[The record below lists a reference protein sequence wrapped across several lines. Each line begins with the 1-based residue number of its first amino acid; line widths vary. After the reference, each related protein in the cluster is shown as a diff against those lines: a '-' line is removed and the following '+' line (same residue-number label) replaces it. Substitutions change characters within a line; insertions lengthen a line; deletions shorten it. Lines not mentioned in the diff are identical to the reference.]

1 MGYVKPAIHAKD
13 TICRKQDGR
22 RILTYKKENLE
33 KVRPPSYIH
42 FGHYRFW
49 IEYEGQEKTCSY
61 CSEPGHLVRDCRY
74 RIQNQAKTSHTSED
88 QQNHTTTEGIT
99 FTQNNPDAT
108 DEPDPTPAE
117 SVQPRYNKVQ
127 HSTPA
132 NKQQT
137 KGNAIEKQ
145 LFDLFDGSPL
155 ATSITEET
163 TPQRQRDIAAAYSN
177 RENQQRQ
184 KSTKRRERTPN
195 NSSDEK
201 PPPRKHKEHEDSE
214 TDSTGSD
221 DTSTVFNSSIDE
233 GTSKITCKCG
243 AEVMRPTANEKIECP
258 SCLNTWFLCH
268 CDDNNLQYTNRYRQ
282 FQCDVCTYSHV
293 PDEMQTNHTL

>member
-1 MGYVKPAIHAKD
+1 MGYNTKDRKKHAVTARNQDISCEIADTESKTKQKP
-13 TICRKQDGR
+13 
-22 RILTYKKENLE
+22 
-33 KVRPPSYIH
+33 
-42 FGHYRFW
+42 
-49 IEYEGQEKTCSY
+49 
-61 CSEPGHLVRDCRY
+61 
-74 RIQNQAKTSHTSED
+74 SED

-184 KSTKRRERTPN
+184 KSTKRRETIRATKNLPHEN
-195 NSSDEK
+195 TKNTK
-201 PPPRKHKEHEDSE
+201 TRKL
-214 TDSTGSD
+214 
-221 DTSTVFNSSIDE
+221 
-233 GTSKITCKCG
+233 
-243 AEVMRPTANEKIECP
+243 TAQDQTTQAP
-258 SCLNTWFLCH
+258 SLIVQLMKV
-268 CDDNNLQYTNRYRQ
+268 RQ
-282 FQCDVCTYSHV
+282 KLHANVG
-293 PDEMQTNHTL
+293 PK